1 MEKLVYLNN
10 LYDLYGILLT
20 EKQQTYFEEYY
31 FNNLSY
37 GEISEKY
44 NISRNACFKQL
55 KIIGG
60 KTKRNTRPYKF
71 KNDYTVDDNKCNI
84 CYVIHCYI
92 RRIESKYEFNAEKDI
107 INMIDDKNLKEELE
121 NLL

>member
-1 MEKLVYLNN
+1 MEKLIYLNN

-44 NISRNACFKQL
+44 GISRNACFKQL
-55 KIIGG
+55 KIIEE
-60 KTKRNTRPYKF
+60 KLEDYEKKLKLYYK
-71 KNDYTVDDNKCNI
+71 KEKINAIIDN
-84 CYVIHCYI
+84 
-92 RRIESKYEFNAEKDI
+92 
-107 INMIDDKNLKEELE
+107 IDDSGVKKAIKD
-121 NLL
+121 LL

>member
-55 KIIGG
+55 KIIED
-60 KTKRNTRPYKF
+60 KLFDYEKKLKLYYK
-71 KNDYTVDDNKCNI
+71 K
-84 CYVIHCYI
+84 
-92 RRIESKYEFNAEKDI
+92 EKINDI
-107 INMIDDKNLKEELE
+107 IKLINDKNLKKELE

>member
-1 MEKLVYLNN
+1 MEKLIYLNN

-20 EKQQTYFEEYY
+20 KKQQIYFEEYY

-55 KIIGG
+55 KNIEE
-60 KTKRNTRPYKF
+60 KLLEYEEKLNLLYK
-71 KNDYTVDDNKCNI
+71 KKKINDI
-84 CYVIHCYI
+84 
-92 RRIESKYEFNAEKDI
+92 
-107 INMIDDKNLKEELE
+107 MIKVEDGWLKKELE
-121 NLL
+121 NIF

>member
-55 KIIGG
+55 KIIED
-60 KTKRNTRPYKF
+60 KLFDYEKKLKLYYK
-71 KNDYTVDDNKCNI
+71 KEKI
-84 CYVIHCYI
+84 
-92 RRIESKYEFNAEKDI
+92 NAI
-107 INMIDDKNLKEELE
+107 INMIDDKNLKKELE

>member
-55 KIIGG
+55 KIIED
-60 KTKRNTRPYKF
+60 KLFDYEKKLKLYYK
-71 KNDYTVDDNKCNI
+71 KEKI
-84 CYVIHCYI
+84 
-92 RRIESKYEFNAEKDI
+92 NAI
-107 INMIDDKNLKEELE
+107 IKLIDDKKIKEELE

>member
-37 GEISEKY
+37 GEITEKY

-55 KIIGG
+55 KIIED
-60 KTKRNTRPYKF
+60 KLFDYEKKLKLYYK
-71 KNDYTVDDNKCNI
+71 KEKI
-84 CYVIHCYI
+84 
-92 RRIESKYEFNAEKDI
+92 NAI
-107 INMIDDKNLKEELE
+107 INMIDDKKIKEKLE